1 MIPDDIRREVY
12 GDPVEHEPTFA
23 DGGVLRR
30 HTARKPGRCDGCPI
44 GRGVQPGERYTV
56 YVALTEHGFYSHR
69 SCASRP
75 AECQAADPPIER
87 RRDPQGPCIPY
98 DPDNL
103 PF

>member
-1 MIPDDIRREVY
+1 MIHQEDY

-30 HTARKPGRCDGCPI
+30 HIARRAGRCDECPI
-44 GRGVQPGERYTV
+44 GRGVQKGERYTV
-56 YVALTEHGFYSHR
+56 FVGLDDDRQFFSHR

-75 AECQAADPPIER
+75 AECQVADPPIER
-87 RRDPQGPCIPY
+87 RRDPQGPCLPH